1 MVANCGYLRAGK
13 TAAEANKE
21 PDMDTSFALTLVG
34 GAMDTLF
41 MVTPGLK
48 AQMQWYQNTI
58 AGVADSLEVCA
69 AGSPLLHIEKCM
81 SINVHRLAIYALA
94 CVA

>member
-1 MVANCGYLRAGK
+1 MFPRAGK
-13 TAAEANKE
+13 TVADANKE
-21 PDMDTSFALTLVG
+21 PDIDTSFALTLVG

-58 AGVADSLEVCA
+58 AGVADSLEVCHGYFA
-69 AGSPLLHIEKCM
+69 A
-81 SINVHRLAIYALA
+81 N
-94 CVA
+94 